1 MRDINIG
8 ISILIAFSLAGC
20 GSIEKLAKHE
30 FDDGFY
36 KLKIP
41 DTSSVK
47 VFTKISNDSVYVYKV
62 MGSGKEAKADPFA
75 FKSASLN
82 EIKPGGYLYR
92 STFIK
97 NSIDADLITV
107 LLKYRPSK
115 SNVPQ
120 QLNANLNAAI
130 YLGYKKNYY
139 KINTSISPIKEVSSS
154 IHHFSFDAGIFAG
167 VGITPINPTVTNDK
181 VGLEY
186 DGMVFQKGVAAFV
199 GIDIFNFGIGLGFDN
214 LLDSN
219 KDHWIY
225 NQKPWI
231 GLMLGIANF

>member
-1 MRDINIG
+1 MRIIGNI
-8 ISILIAFSLAGC
+8 ILVLIILFLVAC
-20 GSIEKLAKHE
+20 GSVEKLAKHE
-30 FDDGFY
+30 FDDGYY
-36 KLKIP
+36 KLKSP
-41 DTSSVK
+41 DTVSVR
-47 VFTKISNDSVYVYKV
+47 VFAKISNDSVYVYPV
-62 MGSGKEAKADPFA
+62 MDSGKKEKVNPSKFIAV
-75 FKSASLN
+75 SLN

-97 NSIDADLITV
+97 NSVDADLTTI
-107 LLKYRPSK
+107 LLKYRPSQ

-130 YLGYKKNYY
+130 YLGYKKDYH
-139 KINTSISPIKEVSSS
+139 KINTSISAIKEVSNS

-167 VGITPINPTVTNDK
+167 IGITPVNPTVTNDK
-181 VGLEY
+181 VMLEY

-199 GIDIFNFGIGLGFDN
+199 GIDIFNIGIGLGFDN

-231 GLMLGIANF
+231 GLLLGIANF